1 MTKYISPI
9 AVIFLLCA
17 CEKKYNPDFAQS
29 SQKNTSVGSL
39 NGEPN
44 SAIAEYPSGI
54 ALNNT
59 HTINLP
65 VDVSKKGTYT
75 ITTDT
80 VNNIYFS
87 ATGTFNSTG
96 MQTIV
101 LQGHGTPDTS
111 GVFSLTIKYGI
122 SSRNFFAKV
131 YDWWEFEEKSDT
143 YNGVIDTA
151 YLGAINR
158 RNIRSLFIKGHSFIT
173 GDTSIDI
180 NVNFDAA
187 ISLNGTYYANSDQ
200 TSFNFM
206 DIPSKS
212 SIYTSVNNNTSSFK
226 VVITNNDIDKKN
238 IDARFEGSATGINGN
253 TTISNGRF
261 RIKIRP

>member
-1 MTKYISPI
+1 MTKYISLI
-9 AVIFLLCA
+9 AVVFLLYA
-17 CEKKYNPDFAQS
+17 CEKKYNPDFTQP
-29 SQKNTSVGSL
+29 SQNTSIGIL
-39 NGEPN
+39 NGQPN
-44 SAIAEYPSGI
+44 STISEYPSGI

-59 HTINLP
+59 HSINLP

-80 VNNIYFS
+80 VNNIYFN
-87 ATGTFNSTG
+87 ANGTFNSTG

-111 GVFSLTIKYGI
+111 GVFSLTIKYGT
-122 SSRNFFAKV
+122 SSRKFFVKV
-131 YDWWEFEEKSDT
+131 YDWWEFEEKSDK

-151 YLGAINR
+151 YLGAINMK
-158 RNIRSLFIKGHSFIT
+158 NIRSLFIKGHSFIT

-180 NVNFDAA
+180 RVSFDAA
-187 ISLNGTYYANSDQ
+187 VQLNGTYYANIDRA
-200 TSFNFM
+200 SFNFT
-206 DIPSKS
+206 DIPSKN
-212 SIYTSVNNNTSSFK
+212 SIYTSVNNNISTFK

-238 IDARFEGSATGINGN
+238 IDARFEGSVTGINGN